1 MSRYIP
7 PYVIETA
14 WVSTSSHREPREYR
28 LTPGDRIVCSDDPA
42 DGTLIGC
49 YDGRVTL
56 RDFRADV
63 SFTARERRASG
74 RAA

>member
-1 MSRYIP
+1 MSRHIP

-42 DGTLIGC
+42 
-49 YDGRVTL
+49 
-56 RDFRADV
+56 ADK
-63 SFTARERRASG
+63 G
-74 RAA
+74 